1 MGAHALPTC
10 MCAYGTT
17 HHHPPPPHRTARLRQ
32 RDHRGTRSCEVIKLT
47 QEAQDEMAALDHVLA
62 LHAELHEQENVL
74 SMFMGQRDE
83 ALAAQRAQQDEMAS
97 LRAEK
102 A

>member
-1 MGAHALPTC
+1 MVHTVPPT
-10 MCAYGTT
+10 TT
-17 HHHPPPPHRTARLRQ
+17 HHHPHRTARLRQ

-74 SMFMGQRDE
+74 SMFMGQMDE
-83 ALAAQRAQQDEMAS
+83 ALACDSARQIF
-97 LRAEK
+97 
-102 A
+102 

>member
-1 MGAHALPTC
+1 
-10 MCAYGTT
+10 
-17 HHHPPPPHRTARLRQ
+17 
-32 RDHRGTRSCEVIKLT
+32 
-47 QEAQDEMAALDHVLA
+47 MAALDHVLA

-102 A
+102 AQLQANIASRQTAEGGAAMRWWCGCRSSRRCMT

>member
-1 MGAHALPTC
+1 MHTVPPT
-10 MCAYGTT
+10 TT
-17 HHHPPPPHRTARLRQ
+17 PTAQLVF
-32 RDHRGTRSCEVIKLT
+32 DSETIEARSCEVIKLT

-62 LHAELHEQENVL
+62 LHAELHEQENVI